1 MSLTLA
7 ELVRHSSHAVGGE
20 IPDFPALSLVNDA
33 GRWISGA
40 WPWRF
45 FARSPVRLDL
55 RAPISIAAATWDEAT
70 LTLSITDPASAL
82 DGYVFL
88 EGDQLQITAGTGAD
102 IAFYGV
108 ESADPA
114 TGELVLKTSI
124 GADADTLTDIAGT
137 LQLTSARLPADFTEL
152 IGSPCG
158 SVAGRAI
165 YPMSP
170 EALLDMQAQVA
181 SPLAGDFYAAVIHAD
196 GSDGPV
202 PTLLL
207 YPPPGTTERS
217 AVMVSYRSGWVE
229 LDNDTATGS
238 NTPAWFD
245 QLLIQAV
252 RAYAKGIQTDAMDQ
266 ELARVRGS
274 VLFMDTCRRDA
285 SVQRRRGRYRGGAVQ
300 LTQYPGDPHIT
311 SLNFQY
317 PS

>member
-7 ELVRHSSHAVGGE
+7 ELIRHSNHVVGGE
-20 IPDFPALSLVNDA
+20 IPDFPALGIVNDA
-33 GRWISGA
+33 GRWICDSL
-40 WPWRF
+40 PWRF

-55 RAPISIAAATWDEAT
+55 RAPISFTAATWDEASLT
-70 LTLSITDPASAL
+70 LTITDPATAL
-82 DGYVFL
+82 EGYDFL
-88 EGDQLQITAGTGAD
+88 EGDALEITGGTGATP
-102 IAFYGV
+102 AFYGLV
-108 ESADPA
+108 SADTS
-114 TGELVLKTSI
+114 TGELVLKTSL

-137 LQLTSARLPADFTEL
+137 IQVSSARLPADFTEL

-170 EALLDMQAQVA
+170 EALLDMQSAAAPPV
-181 SPLAGDFYAAVIHAD
+181 AGDYYAAVIHAD
-196 GSDGPV
+196 TEQSGPV

-207 YPPPGTTERS
+207 YPAPGSSERS
-217 AVMVSYRSGWVE
+217 AVMVSYRSGWVN
-229 LDNDTATGS
+229 LDDDEFNS

-252 RAYAKGIQTDAMDQ
+252 RAYTKGIQTDQMDT

-285 SVQRRRGRYRGGAVQ
+285 SVQRRRGRYRGGAVH
-300 LTQYPGDPHIT
+300 LTQYPGDPHIS
-311 SLNFQY
+311 SLNFTY
-317 PS
+317 PP